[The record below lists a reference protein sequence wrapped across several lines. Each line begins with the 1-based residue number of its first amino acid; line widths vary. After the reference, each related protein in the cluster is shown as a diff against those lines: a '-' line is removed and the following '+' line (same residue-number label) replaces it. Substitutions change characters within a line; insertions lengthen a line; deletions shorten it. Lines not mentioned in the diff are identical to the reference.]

1 VTFTVEESIAMSE
14 LLSFA
19 KGALTLFW
27 VAAVLNLIYPF
38 GELHRPLLWLSTVL
52 LVAHVGEVLLLARR
66 RPWLEQA
73 QVLLFGVL
81 HLQSRKLRRAGTV
94 NG

>member
-1 VTFTVEESIAMSE
+1 MSE

-19 KGALTLFW
+19 KGALTMFW
-27 VAAVLNLIYPF
+27 IAAVLNLIYPF
-38 GELHRPLLWLSTVL
+38 GELYRPLLGLSAIL
-52 LVAHVGEVLLLARR
+52 LVAHAGEVLLLARR
-66 RPWLEQA
+66 RSWLDQV

-81 HLQSRKLRRAGTV
+81 HLQSRKHRRLATV

>member
-1 VTFTVEESIAMSE
+1 MSE

-19 KGALTLFW
+19 KGALTTFW

-38 GELHRPLLWLSTVL
+38 GELHRPLLWLSAIL
-52 LVAHVGEVLLLARR
+52 LVVHVGEVLLLARR
-66 RPWLEQA
+66 RSVTEKV

-81 HLQSRKLRRAGTV
+81 HLQSRKLRRLEAV

>member
-1 VTFTVEESIAMSE
+1 MSE

-38 GELHRPLLWLSTVL
+38 GELYRPLLGLSAIL
-52 LVAHVGEVLLLARR
+52 LAVHAVEVLLLARR
-66 RPWLEQA
+66 HSWLEQV

-81 HLQSRKLRRAGTV
+81 HLQSRKLRHLETL

>member
-1 VTFTVEESIAMSE
+1 MSE

-19 KGALTLFW
+19 KGALTTFW

-38 GELHRPLLWLSTVL
+38 GELHRPLLWLSAIL
-52 LVAHVGEVLLLARR
+52 LVVHVGEVLLLARR
-66 RPWLEQA
+66 RSVTEKA

-81 HLQSRKLRRAGTV
+81 HLQSRKLRRLETV

>member
-1 VTFTVEESIAMSE
+1 MSE
-14 LLSFA
+14 LLTFA
-19 KGALTLFW
+19 KGALTTFW

-38 GELHRPLLWLSTVL
+38 GELHRSLLRLSAIL
-52 LVAHVGEVLLLARR
+52 LVVHAGEVLLLARR
-66 RPWLEQA
+66 RSITEKV

-81 HLQSRKLRRAGTV
+81 HLQSRKLRRLETV

>member
-1 VTFTVEESIAMSE
+1 MSE

-38 GELHRPLLWLSTVL
+38 GELYRPLLGLSAIL
-52 LVAHVGEVLLLARR
+52 LVVHAGEVLLLARQR
-66 RPWLEQA
+66 SWLEQL

-81 HLQSRKLRRAGTV
+81 HLQSRKLRRLETL